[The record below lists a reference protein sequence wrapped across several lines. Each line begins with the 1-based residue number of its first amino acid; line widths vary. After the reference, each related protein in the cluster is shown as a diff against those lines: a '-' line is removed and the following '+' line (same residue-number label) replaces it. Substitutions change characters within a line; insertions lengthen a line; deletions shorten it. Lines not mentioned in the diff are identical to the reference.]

1 MKWGRGGGWRAVI
14 IIVPTQ
20 ICKRPISKKR
30 QNSIFI
36 NKLYFLVFFAKYWY
50 YSLMSDLNT
59 LDGISSEEEPKRKR
73 GRPRKPD
80 RLLTR
85 QQWEDEGKKAKGRPK
100 GMRTAI
106 KKLEERLLSANRI
119 EHVIDAIVK
128 AAEDPEHKNQAA
140 AWKLI
145 MDRMA
150 PLSHYDKTKGNEK
163 PVIQINVSSIDR
175 INTDI
180 QEIEG
185 EIVE

>member
-1 MKWGRGGGWRAVI
+1 M
-14 IIVPTQ
+14 
-20 ICKRPISKKR
+20 
-30 QNSIFI
+30 
-36 NKLYFLVFFAKYWY
+36 VFFAKYWY
-50 YSLMSDLNT
+50 DSLMNDLNAPS
-59 LDGISSEEEPKRKR
+59 GITDCSVEEEPKKRGR

-80 RLLTR
+80 RLMTR

-119 EHVIDAIVK
+119 EHVIDAIVR

-175 INTDI
+175 IDTSVQD
-180 QEIEG
+180 IEG
-185 EIVE
+185 EIVD